1 MAERWSRN
9 RGFTLIELLTAV
21 AIMALLA
28 VLSWRAIDGMGRT
41 QTVTQSRSEALQRL
55 QAGLLQWTL
64 DLDAITDTREVN
76 AIDFNGQALRLTRR
90 DMAASLVDNPGLRVV
105 AWARRN
111 GPDGSQWMRWQSG
124 PIRQRDELA
133 RAWQRAADW
142 ARGVADP
149 APANAAGDS
158 AVALLPVSDWQL
170 LFHRGETW
178 VNPQSS
184 VGALRPGDEL
194 GGNARLPNGVRLMLS
209 LPEGGP
215 ITGQITRDW
224 VRPTLEAGQ

>member
-1 MAERWSRN
+1 MGTHRRLA

-28 VLSWRAIDGMGRT
+28 LLSWRAIDGMGRA
-41 QTVTQSRSEALQRL
+41 QTVTQSRGEALQRL

-64 DLDAITDTREVN
+64 DLDAVIDTREVA
-76 AIDFNGQALRLTRR
+76 AIEFNGQALRLTRR

-124 PIRQRDELA
+124 PVRQRDELA

-142 ARGVADP
+142 ARGMPDP
-149 APANAAGDS
+149 APGNAAGDS
-158 AVALLPVSDWQL
+158 AVALLPASDWQV

-184 VGALRPGDEL
+184 VGAIQTGDEL
-194 GGNARLPNGVRLMLS
+194 GGNARLPNGVRLSLR

-215 ITGQITRDW
+215 IAGLVMRDW